1 MAIQTSGE
9 TVTKSPMANAVVR
22 KRYSAINREKAKP
35 HSKNK
40 GVEPKSLRENGLGGM
55 HFRGNTLCSS
65 PTLSSLPPPPFPNKG
80 SK

>member
-40 GVEPKSLRENGLGGM
+40 GVKPKSLRENGWVGSGLKSLRVG
-55 HFRGNTLCSS
+55 SS
-65 PTLSSLPPPPFPNKG
+65 
-80 SK
+80 